1 MDCEIF
7 SSCSYQTNL
16 HPSSP
21 SPLQIAGRIV
31 PALATTTTLVA
42 GLASLEII
50 KIATENILKRRE
62 KSVITE
68 SENARILKKFRNSFV
83 NVARPLLAFAQP
95 VEAETFSV
103 NNQMFNS
110 WSFLEVRTR
119 VRSSVCVCKSSN

>member
-1 MDCEIF
+1 M
-7 SSCSYQTNL
+7 
-16 HPSSP
+16 
-21 SPLQIAGRIV
+21 

-62 KSVITE
+62 KSVVSE
-68 SENARILKKFRNSFV
+68 SENTRIMKKFRNSFV

-110 WSFLEVRTR
+110 WSFLEVSACERTR
-119 VRSSVCVCKSSN
+119 LCTYVCVCVHA

>member
-1 MDCEIF
+1 MK
-7 SSCSYQTNL
+7 SSLPALIKQIST
-16 HPSSP
+16 SS
-21 SPLQIAGRIV
+21 SSDLQIAGRIV

-62 KSVITE
+62 KSVISE
-68 SENARILKKFRNSFV
+68 SENTRILKKFRNSFV

-119 VRSSVCVCKSSN
+119 VRSSMCV

>member
-1 MDCEIF
+1 M
-7 SSCSYQTNL
+7 
-16 HPSSP
+16 
-21 SPLQIAGRIV
+21 

-62 KSVITE
+62 KTVVSE
-68 SENARILKKFRNSFV
+68 SENTRIMKKFRNSFV

-110 WSFLEVRTR
+110 WSFLEVSTCVRTC
-119 VRSSVCVCKSSN
+119 VRS